1 MNRKKNLLHFVNGKK
16 LVVCSKFFNF
26 YIYLIACWV
35 DFMSKGVKM
44 KKSYKM
50 GAVFGSTLLSLML
63 ATTVNAAPDP
73 NFHIY
78 LAFGQSNME
87 GQGDISNEDRNV
99 DERFQVM
106 WAADNGSCNQGMS
119 KGKWSKAVPPLAHC
133 NGAKLGPADYFGR
146 TMVQKTDSKIKV
158 GIIEVAVAGCSIKL
172 FDKDNYSS
180 YVNSQR
186 GQDWMIQRINAYGG
200 NPYGRLIEM
209 AKKAQ
214 EDGVIKGIIFHQ
226 GETDAGDGNW
236 PSAVKKVY
244 DNIIKDLGLG
254 NDIPFL
260 AGEVLRS
267 GVSSGAN
274 NNIAKLPQQ
283 SKNFYVVS
291 SEGFNQALGDGQ
303 NVHFTSSEY
312 RDFGK
317 RYAEKMIEVLGTEKL
332 KPVEGSQSPASSDSP
347 ASSSSSEAKSV
358 ASSSSSSGEHH
369 HHHSASSSSADQLS
383 SAASSSSDAVATNSS
398 SSSVPEALP
407 AMAKSFVMAG
417 KAQVFDM
424 QGKFL
429 GTVDLASGASLK
441 DIVAA
446 KFQRSGRYM
455 LRQDAA
461 VKIISVEKR

>member
-1 MNRKKNLLHFVNGKK
+1 
-16 LVVCSKFFNF
+16 
-26 YIYLIACWV
+26 
-35 DFMSKGVKM
+35 M

-87 GQGDISNEDRNV
+87 GQGDIGNEDKSV
-99 DERFQVM
+99 DERFQLL
-106 WAADNGSCNQGMS
+106 WSADGGSCNQGAS
-119 KGKWSKAVPPLAHC
+119 KGKWIKATPPLAHC
-133 NGAKLGPADYFGR
+133 QGAKLGPADYFGR
-146 TMVQKTDSKIKV
+146 TMVEKADSKIKV
-158 GIIEVAVAGCSIKL
+158 GIISVAVAGCSIKL
-172 FDKDNYSS
+172 FDKDNYKS
-180 YVNSQR
+180 YVSSQQ
-186 GQDWMIQRINAYGG
+186 GQSWMIQRINAYGG

-226 GETDAGDGNW
+226 GETDAGDDNW

-254 NDIPFL
+254 DDIPFL

-274 NNIAKLPQQ
+274 QNIAKLPQQ

-332 KPVEGSQSPASSDSP
+332 KPVEGSASPASSDSP
-347 ASSSSSEAKSV
+347 ASSSSGGTESV
-358 ASSSSSSGEHH
+358 ASSSSSGG
-369 HHHSASSSSADQLS
+369 HHHSASSSGGHRHHSSSSSSDNQLS
-383 SAASSSSDAVATNSS
+383 SAASSSSDAVVSNSS
-398 SSSVPEALP
+398 SSSAPNALP

-424 QGKFL
+424 QGKYL

-441 DIVAA
+441 EIVSA
-446 KFQRSGRYM
+446 KFQRSGRYL

-461 VKIISVEKR
+461 VKIVSVEKR

>member
-1 MNRKKNLLHFVNGKK
+1 MT
-16 LVVCSKFFNF
+16 
-26 YIYLIACWV
+26 A
-35 DFMSKGVKM
+35 
-44 KKSYKM
+44 
-50 GAVFGSTLLSLML
+50 STF
-63 ATTVNAAPDP
+63 AAPDP

-87 GQGDISNEDRNV
+87 GQGDIGNEDKSV
-99 DERFQVM
+99 DERFQLL
-106 WAADNGSCNQGMS
+106 WSADAGSCNQGAS
-119 KGKWSKAVPPLAHC
+119 KGKWIKAVPPLAHC
-133 NGAKLGPADYFGR
+133 QGAKLGPADYFGR
-146 TMVQKTDSKIKV
+146 TMVEKTDSKIKV
-158 GIIEVAVAGCSIKL
+158 GIIVVAVAGCSIDL
-172 FDKDNYSS
+172 FDKDGYANYAR
-180 YVNSQR
+180 SQ
-186 GQDWMIQRINAYGG
+186 QSWMTQRINTYGG

-226 GETDAGDGNW
+226 GETDAGNGQW
-236 PSAVKKVY
+236 PSKVKKVY

-317 RYAEKMIEVLGTEKL
+317 RYAEKMIEVLGDKI
-332 KPVEGSQSPASSDSP
+332 KPVAGSETPASSDSP
-347 ASSSSSEAKSV
+347 ASSSSGGTESV
-358 ASSSSSSGEHH
+358 ASSSSSGG
-369 HHHSASSSSADQLS
+369 HHHSASSSGGHRHHSSSSSSDNQLS
-383 SAASSSSDAVATNSS
+383 SAASSSSDAVVSNSS
-398 SSSVPEALP
+398 SSSAPNALP

-424 QGKFL
+424 QGKYL
-429 GTVDLASGASLK
+429 GTVELTSGASLK
-441 DIVAA
+441 EIVAD
-446 KFQRSGRYM
+446 KFQRSGRYL

-461 VKIISVEKR
+461 VKVISVEKR

>member
-1 MNRKKNLLHFVNGKK
+1 
-16 LVVCSKFFNF
+16 
-26 YIYLIACWV
+26 
-35 DFMSKGVKM
+35 M
-44 KKSYKM
+44 KKINIM
-50 GAVFGSTLLSLML
+50 GSLIGVALMTASTF
-63 ATTVNAAPDP
+63 AAPDP

-87 GQGDISNEDRNV
+87 GQGDVSNDDKQV
-99 DERFQVM
+99 DERFQLL
-106 WAADNGSCNQGMS
+106 WSADAGSCNQGAS
-119 KGKWSKAVPPLAHC
+119 KGKWIKAVPPLAHC
-133 NGAKLGPADYFGR
+133 QGAKLGPADYFGR

-158 GIIEVAVAGCSIKL
+158 GIISVAVAGCSIKL
-172 FDKDNYSS
+172 FDKDNYKS
-180 YVNSQR
+180 YVSSQQ
-186 GQDWMIQRINAYGG
+186 GQSWMIQRINTYGG

-254 NDIPFL
+254 SDIPFL

-274 NNIAKLPQQ
+274 QNIAKLPQQ

-332 KPVEGSQSPASSDSP
+332 KPVEGSASP
-347 ASSSSSEAKSV
+347 ASSSSAAAE
-358 ASSSSSSGEHH
+358 SSSSGKAPASSGSSSSG
-369 HHHSASSSSADQLS
+369 HHHSSHGSSSSGAALSSCSAADVS
-383 SAASSSSDAVATNSS
+383 SAANPESSSAAGSDAVR
-398 SSSVPEALP
+398 SVS
-407 AMAKSFVMAG
+407 AKGVSIG
-417 KAQVFDM
+417 KAVVSQNAIIVPVSLARASRVNVSVYSVLGKQVMSMDASFAA
-424 QGKFL
+424 GEN
-429 GTVDLASGASLK
+429 TVSL
-441 DIVAA
+441 DAA
-446 KFQRSGRYM
+446 KLPVGNYM
-455 LRQDAA
+455 
-461 VKIISVEKR
+461 ISVQAGSARSTARIDIAR

>member
-1 MNRKKNLLHFVNGKK
+1 MT
-16 LVVCSKFFNF
+16 
-26 YIYLIACWV
+26 A
-35 DFMSKGVKM
+35 
-44 KKSYKM
+44 
-50 GAVFGSTLLSLML
+50 STF
-63 ATTVNAAPDP
+63 AAPDP

-87 GQGDISNEDRNV
+87 GQGDIGNEDKSV
-99 DERFQVM
+99 DERFQLL
-106 WAADNGSCNQGMS
+106 WSADAGSCNQGAS
-119 KGKWSKAVPPLAHC
+119 KGKWIKAVPPLAHC
-133 NGAKLGPADYFGR
+133 QGAKLGPADYFGR
-146 TMVQKTDSKIKV
+146 TMVEKTDSKIKV
-158 GIIEVAVAGCSIKL
+158 GIIVVAVAGCSIDL
-172 FDKDNYSS
+172 FDKDGYANYAR
-180 YVNSQR
+180 SQ
-186 GQDWMIQRINAYGG
+186 QSWMTQRINTYGG

-317 RYAEKMIEVLGTEKL
+317 RYAEKMIEVLGDKI
-332 KPVEGSQSPASSDSP
+332 KPVAGSETPASSDSP
-347 ASSSSSEAKSV
+347 ASSSSGGTESV
-358 ASSSSSSGEHH
+358 ASSSSSGGH
-369 HHHSASSSSADQLS
+369 HHHSASSSGGHHHHSSSSSSDNQLS
-383 SAASSSSDAVATNSS
+383 SAASSSSDAVVSNSS
-398 SSSVPEALP
+398 SSSAPNALP

-424 QGKFL
+424 QGKYL
-429 GTVDLASGASLK
+429 GTVELTSGASLK
-441 DIVAA
+441 EIVAD
-446 KFQRSGRYM
+446 KFQRSGRYL

-461 VKIISVEKR
+461 VKVISVEKR